1 MRGCKEGKEIP
12 LQGVDVVN
20 TETSLRRR
28 ERKYDALINL
38 LTGLKKK
45 KRSLKGREAKENFTF
60 TTHFVFSKHPSYFD
74 SLFLGDFALIG
85 GRNERSKFDKAK
97 LKVVISKPN

>member
-45 KRSLKGREAKENFTF
+45 KIFEGEGSQRKFHIYNSFCLLKTPF
-60 TTHFVFSKHPSYFD
+60 
-74 SLFLGDFALIG
+74 LF
-85 GRNERSKFDKAK
+85 
-97 LKVVISKPN
+97 